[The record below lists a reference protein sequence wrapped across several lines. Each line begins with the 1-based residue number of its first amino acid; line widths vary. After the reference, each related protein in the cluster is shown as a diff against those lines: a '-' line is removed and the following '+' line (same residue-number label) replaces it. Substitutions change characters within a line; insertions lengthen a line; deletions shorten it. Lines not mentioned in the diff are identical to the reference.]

1 MTVSIPILIIVFD
14 NENLSFE
21 NCGCEYS
28 DALFRV
34 MYQRDS
40 RLQQVIVL
48 IHTTQSSRQ
57 WVRFMAPAGA

>member
-34 MYQRDS
+34 MYQRDF

-48 IHTTQSSRQ
+48 IHTTQPSRQ
-57 WVRFMAPAGA
+57 GVRFMATAGA